1 MSTPPRARV
10 VIRGRVQ
17 GVGFRWTAAREATR
31 LGLSGW
37 VRNRRDG
44 AVEALAE
51 GEDLE
56 IFIQWCGKGPMTARV
71 EDVEVYPEENGEPLD
86 GFTIRADH

>member
-1 MSTPPRARV
+1 MSKTPRARV

-17 GVGFRWTAAREATR
+17 GIGFRWAAVREATR

-37 VRNRRDG
+37 IRNRRDG

-56 IFIQWCGKGPMTARV
+56 NFIQWCGKGPMTARV
-71 EDVEVYPEENGEPLD
+71 EDVEVHPEDNSEPLD
-86 GFTIRADH
+86 GFMIRADH